1 MKSFEFTV
9 EIIPKA
15 KARPRFTR
23 RGKFVQ
29 TYTPKTTL
37 DYEKRIA
44 EEYLL
49 QGGTVFEYPYLEMSI
64 IAYFPIPKST
74 KKSEKLLL
82 ETECVPYPHK
92 PDVDN
97 LCKSIA
103 DALNQVAYLDDKQLV
118 FLKMRKYYGKVP
130 RVIVKIREV
139 DIGGDKWHLDE

>member
-74 KKSEKLLL
+74 KKSERLLL
-82 ETECVPYPHK
+82 ETECVPYDKHI
-92 PDVDN
+92 DLDN
-97 LCKSIA
+97 LAK
-103 DALNQVAYLDDKQLV
+103 ALMDSVIGIAYLDDKQIV
-118 FLKMRKYYGKVP
+118 SLKVKKYYGKVG
-130 RVIVKIREV
+130 RVKVRIKEIEV
-139 DIGGDKWHLDE
+139 NR